1 MNIIELLGLS
11 VALSMDAFA
20 VAVCK
25 GLADSKF
32 DFKKALIVGSCFGF
46 FQALMPLIG
55 YYIGASVLKYIA
67 AIDHWLIFGLLSYIG
82 VNMIREARRG
92 VCEAD
97 TSVNFKNMLMLSLAT
112 SIDALAAGLSL
123 AFMQADI
130 FISVAVIGVTTFLIS
145 IAGVR
150 VGNVFG
156 AKYKEKAETAG
167 GIILIALGLKFLIQH
182 LI

>member
-1 MNIIELLGLS
+1 
-11 VALSMDAFA
+11 
-20 VAVCK
+20 
-25 GLADSKF
+25 
-32 DFKKALIVGSCFGF
+32 
-46 FQALMPLIG
+46 
-55 YYIGASVLKYIA
+55 
-67 AIDHWLIFGLLSYIG
+67 
-82 VNMIREARRG
+82 MIREARRG

-167 GIILIALGLKFLIQH
+167 GIILIALGLKFLIKH